1 MTVSGDTLK
10 ASAVSSTVRPT
21 KDLNSTTWLIR
32 ASIVASPLSASL
44 NLRRGRALAS
54 PAALACHRDSHEP
67 HRHHVSGAGGCER
80 TPPESVASSAPR
92 QRRFGSAFN
101 LNVHVH
107 ALVLDGVY
115 ARNRTGRVRFWRDRS
130 DASPDLLQLL
140 RRIARRID
148 RLLGRRGLAGG
159 PGADDAPDPWVDAA
173 PALAGL
179 AAASVQGVAALGRRA
194 GVPVR
199 GWGGDEATA
208 ASVEARLRCAQP
220 LAQATSAST
229 GRQPR

>member
-1 MTVSGDTLK
+1 MRATGPGASG
-10 ASAVSSTVRPT
+10 
-21 KDLNSTTWLIR
+21 
-32 ASIVASPLSASL
+32 
-44 NLRRGRALAS
+44 
-54 PAALACHRDSHEP
+54 
-67 HRHHVSGAGGCER
+67 SGAI
-80 TPPESVASSAPR
+80 A
-92 QRRFGSAFN
+92 
-101 LNVHVH
+101 
-107 ALVLDGVY
+107 
-115 ARNRTGRVRFWRDRS
+115 

-159 PGADDAPDPWVDAA
+159 PAADDAPDPWVDAA
-173 PALAGL
+173 PAL

-199 GWGGDEATA
+199 RWGGDEATEVPAAPA
-208 ASVEARLRCAQP
+208 ASVEASLRCAQP